1 MTQHGSS
8 SVLWLYASKQVGGGD
23 RQIRHPIQR
32 RAANESGICRDSSEP
47 SWQEKCLATSLSW
60 RDLAHATVMASH
72 ISASVVGGSEPA
84 ACVAACLACQRRF
97 KVGEDSG
104 EVVIRPRVFEH
115 CPVESSSGLKLA
127 LGCSLRSSFV
137 PARLSRVASVAPADE
152 CGVCV
157 SVVAFER
164 AASAS
169 LTERLL

>member
-1 MTQHGSS
+1 MGGKFHLKLNIGS
-8 SVLWLYASKQVGGGD
+8 
-23 RQIRHPIQR
+23 RPI
-32 RAANESGICRDSSEP
+32 ANKYHEGKVKRTLKRELKVPEIAEGEANGP
-47 SWQEKCLATSLSW
+47 SLSW

-97 KVGEDSG
+97 GVGEDSG
-104 EVVIRPRVFEH
+104 EVVVCLRVFEH

-137 PARLSRVASVAPADE
+137 SACLSRVASVAPAGE

-157 SVVAFER
+157 SVVSPIKDDDEMV
-164 AASAS
+164 SS
-169 LTERLL
+169 DPS